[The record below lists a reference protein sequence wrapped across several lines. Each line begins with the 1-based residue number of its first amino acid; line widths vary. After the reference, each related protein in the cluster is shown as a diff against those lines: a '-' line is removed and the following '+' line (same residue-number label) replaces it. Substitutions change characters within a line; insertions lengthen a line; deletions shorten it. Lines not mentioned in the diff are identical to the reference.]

1 MDRALVIHT
10 RSRVLKG
17 TRTKLTLA
25 ARFLALSGYMKWCVV
40 RLPASSSKPTVG
52 ARLILGAERGLVG
65 PGPGQ
70 EPSGKHSGLGCL
82 RRPRPRRGRGQGPGT
97 SSHRADSGLLQG
109 LLAQRGGP
117 EPPRRFCSSLNL
129 QDGSGTPPSRFW
141 STLLPHDVVVPVD
154 GGSVSGP
161 PQVPRVAHHSAAQT
175 PTRVPGAV
183 RGPSRDH
190 LKRPQRQTHP
200 PLPA

>member
-52 ARLILGAERGLVG
+52 ARLILGTERGLV
-65 PGPGQ
+65 GPGQ

-82 RRPRPRRGRGQGPGT
+82 RRQRARRGEDKDLGPAG
-97 SSHRADSGLLQG
+97 SSPAPKRTLEGSTVEKVTLNK
-109 LLAQRGGP
+109 
-117 EPPRRFCSSLNL
+117 RF
-129 QDGSGTPPSRFW
+129 
-141 STLLPHDVVVPVD
+141 
-154 GGSVSGP
+154 
-161 PQVPRVAHHSAAQT
+161 
-175 PTRVPGAV
+175 
-183 RGPSRDH
+183 
-190 LKRPQRQTHP
+190 
-200 PLPA
+200 